1 MASLNSVLLA
11 LDTSSPAVTVA
22 ITDGGRVLAESSS
35 VDARRH
41 VELLAPAIADTLA
54 RAGIDRGEL
63 TGIAVGTG
71 PGPFTGLRI
80 GLTTARTLG
89 LTLGVPVHGVCSLDV
104 IAADVPP
111 DGPFVVVT
119 DARRREVYWASYA
132 GRAVGDAPVVR
143 TQGPMVVPPDEV
155 ATELP
160 AAGAGARLFPEA
172 FPRAVAPE
180 YPSAATLAR
189 AVTAGTVEAGPPEPL
204 YLRRPDARPP
214 GERKRVLAP

>member
-1 MASLNSVLLA
+1 MASLNTVLLA
-11 LDTSSPAVTVA
+11 LDTSSAAVTVA
-22 ITDGGRVLAESSS
+22 VTDDGHVRAESTTL
-35 VDARRH
+35 DARRH
-41 VELLAPAIADTLA
+41 TELLAPAIVDTLS
-54 RAGIDRGEL
+54 RAGVSRSDL
-63 TGIAVGTG
+63 TAIAVGIG

-80 GLTTARTLG
+80 GLATARMLG

-132 GRAVGDAPVVR
+132 GRAVGDAPVAR
-143 TQGPMVVPPDEV
+143 TQGPMVVPPADV

-160 AAGAGARLFPEA
+160 AAGAGARLYPQA
-172 FPRAVAPE
+172 FPRAIAPE

-189 AVTAGTVEAGPPEPL
+189 AVTAGLVETRPPEPL

-214 GERKRVLAP
+214 GERKRVLTR